1 MARGSSSSDL
11 RKSRGIPEGYEFR
24 ERSAS
29 SSGFGTPLVEIEQV
43 GIDRSDKRNNPVTNA
58 ARNGL
63 NRGFPDS
70 KPGSMMPKA
79 GKGSKTLQPDEV
91 LGNFGVYQDGNIFRD
106 LEVLHPALYKQMEGK
121 GLSETISKD
130 LMEEARSE
138 ARLAAGYRA
147 GTRGQKSGEIYVA
160 SPEYKIPPTTA
171 IDTRNG
177 ERNRYAGGNVRFTQ
191 KIEWRVAAGSD
202 PRAENPTIEFLHG
215 WEIQGRN
222 GPRVQVWETEP
233 PRFSSRSSEK
243 NVVVE
248 TRRGR

>member
-1 MARGSSSSDL
+1 MSDGL
-11 RKSRGIPEGYEFR
+11 
-24 ERSAS
+24 
-29 SSGFGTPLVEIEQV
+29 GTPLVKIEQV

-63 NRGFPDS
+63 NRGFPNET
-70 KPGSMMPKA
+70 PGSMMPKA
-79 GKGSKTLQPDEV
+79 GKGSKTLQPEGL
-91 LGNFGVYQDGNIFRD
+91 LGNFGVDEGGNIFRD

-121 GLSETISKD
+121 GGVNLSSTIGKD
-130 LMEEARSE
+130 LMEEARRE

-202 PRAENPTIEFLHG
+202 PKAENPTIEFLHG

-233 PRFSSRSSEK
+233 PRFSSKSSEK